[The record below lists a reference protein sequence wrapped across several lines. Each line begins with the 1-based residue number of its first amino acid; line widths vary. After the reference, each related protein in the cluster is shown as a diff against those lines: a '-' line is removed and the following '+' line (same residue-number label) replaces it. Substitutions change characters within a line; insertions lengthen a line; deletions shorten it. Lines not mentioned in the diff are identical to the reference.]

1 MLPDKTKNFSEWYVE
16 VIRQAELA
24 DYAPIQGCII
34 FRPNSYAIWENIQ
47 KFVDSEIKKTG
58 HRNAYFPL
66 LIPEK
71 LLKKEAEHFAGF
83 TPECA
88 WVTRGG
94 NTELEEPLA
103 IRPTSETIM
112 YTMFKNWVQSHRDL
126 PILLNQWCSVVRW
139 ETKAT
144 KPFLRT
150 REFLWQEGHTAHV
163 TKEQADMEVKSIL
176 EVYRKLLEDY
186 LAIPV
191 IVGVKSERE
200 KFAGALYT
208 TTVEAMMPDGKALQA
223 GTSHNL
229 GQHFSKVF
237 DITFLDEKE
246 QKQYAWQTS
255 WGVSTRLI
263 GALIMAHGD
272 NKGLIIPPR
281 IAATKAVIIPIYFSD
296 NKDKVMEKARE
307 LRDKLSESGIETFLD
322 SRENYTPGYKFNDW
336 ELKGVPL
343 RVEVGPKDIEKKQA
357 VMVRRDN
364 GKKVFVKEEEIV
376 QWARTILE
384 DLQKSLFEK
393 AKKALQESIREP
405 KDYKDFYKILEEK
418 GGFLKAGWCGNGGCE
433 DKIKEETGATI
444 RAVPFEDENAE
455 NCIYCGKGPAK
466 KAYFARAY

>member
-1 MLPDKTKNFSEWYVE
+1 MLPDKTKNLSEWYVE

-47 KFVDSEIKKTG
+47 KFVDGEIKKTG

-66 LIPEK
+66 LIPER

-112 YTMFKNWVQSHRDL
+112 YATFKNWVQSHRDL
-126 PILLNQWCSVVRW
+126 PILLNQWCSVIRW

-163 TKEQADMEVKSIL
+163 TKEQADMEVRAIL
-176 EVYRKLLEDY
+176 EIYRKLLEDY

-191 IVGVKSERE
+191 LVGMKSERE

-208 TTVEAMMPDGKALQA
+208 TTVEALMPDGKALQA

-272 NKGLIIPPR
+272 NKGLIVPPR
-281 IAATKAVIIPIYFSD
+281 IAATKAVIVPIYFSD
-296 NKDKVMEKARE
+296 NKDKILEKARE
-307 LRDKLSESGIETFLD
+307 LRDKFNESGIETVLD
-322 SRENYTPGYKFNDW
+322 ARENYTPGYKFNDW

-343 RVEVGPKDIEKKQA
+343 RVEIGPKDLEKKQA
-357 VMVRRDN
+357 VLVRRDD

-376 QWARTILE
+376 QWAKTILE
-384 DLQKSLFEK
+384 DMQKSLLEK
-393 AKKALQESIREP
+393 ARKNLQENISEP
-405 KDYKDFYKILEEK
+405 KDYADFHKILEEK
-418 GGFLKAGWCGNGGCE
+418 GGFLKAGWCGSSECE
-433 DKIKEETGATI
+433 DKIKEETGATLRVI
-444 RAVPFEDENAE
+444 PFDAE
-455 NCIYCGKGPAK
+455 KSEKCIYCGKEATAT
-466 KAYFARAY
+466 AYFARAY